1 LGCLLL
7 LDSFAIYGANIWLL
21 FKDVCGQNIV
31 HMIAVLR
38 AVQLGLV
45 DERAVHEA
53 IDGTSTLSID
63 EVLSAVREVLPD
75 FAAEA

>member
-45 DERAVHEA
+45 DERTVHEA